1 MLSRDRQR
9 RIVDAVASS
18 GAVSV
23 QELAAHLAVSEST
36 IRRDLRLLDRNGEL
50 ERTFGG
56 AVAAN
61 TVPARELAG
70 VEGGVEVE
78 EPYDLDAGPDVDERR
93 RIATAAAA
101 LVRDGDV
108 VLLDIGTTTT
118 LLAAALKGRDITV
131 ITSNLG
137 VLDQLRDDPAV
148 RLVLLGGVLRRNF
161 QTLVGSLTEQ
171 ALREVSADVL
181 FLSCTG
187 VRSNGRVLDNMAV
200 EVPIKLAMV
209 EAAEKTVLLASAKKF
224 PGTGNFRVCS
234 LTEVD
239 VLVTTAGAESATTQ
253 ICRDAG
259 GKVLIA

>member
-9 RIVDAVASS
+9 RIVDAVATS

-23 QELAAHLAVSEST
+23 QELAAHLEVSEST

-61 TVPARELAG
+61 TLPARGLAG
-70 VEGGVEVE
+70 VEVED
-78 EPYDLDAGPDVDERR
+78 PYDPEAGPDVDERR

-118 LLAAALKGRDITV
+118 LLAAALRGRDITV

-187 VRSNGRVLDNMAV
+187 VRSNGRVVDNMAV

-209 EAAEKTVLLASAKKF
+209 EAAEKTVLLASAPKF

-234 LTEVD
+234 LADVD
-239 VLVTTAGAESATTQ
+239 VLVTTAQAESTTTQ

-259 GKVLIA
+259 GRVLIV